1 MRAPILPLLVACL
14 AIAAAASA
22 SDGVLEINQTCA
34 TTTGCFPGDTPGF
47 PVAITKRGSYRL
59 TSNLDVSTTT
69 AAILFEPVDPNVD
82 PGATLDLGGFTVR
95 GPVTCTGQGSGVTCS
110 ATSGAIGILA
120 TIGGLD
126 LRNGRVTGFGSYGI
140 YTGSRSRV
148 ADVSSEGNADWG
160 FFAFP
165 GTVIRNST
173 ASRNGGFGFVL
184 DGASAE
190 GCSATGNLQVGISV
204 SGGTVTRGI
213 VRGNGGGG
221 ISGFNGAV
229 IRENSVSSNTGDG
242 ILARS
247 GTVVSDNA
255 VVGNTQAGISALS
268 ASLVQRNIVRQ
279 NGVYGLYLVPEDGG
293 TAATYSDN
301 TIAANGVVSVTGG
314 INMGGNSCN
323 GTTTCP

>member
-1 MRAPILPLLVACL
+1 MRTPIFPLVVACL
-14 AIAAAASA
+14 SIAAAASA
-22 SDGVLEINQTCA
+22 SDGIVEINQTCA
-34 TTTGCFPGDTPGF
+34 TTAGCFPGDTPGF
-47 PVAITKRGSYRL
+47 PVTITKRGSYRL
-59 TSNLDVSTTT
+59 TSNLDVSTTVSG
-69 AAILFEPVDPNVD
+69 IVFDPLDPNVD

-95 GPVTCTGQGSGVTCS
+95 GPVTCTGEGSGLTCS
-110 ATSGAIGILA
+110 ASSGSIGVFA
-120 TIGGLD
+120 VYGGLD
-126 LRNGRVTGFGSYGI
+126 LRNGRVMGFGSYGI

-148 ADVSSEGNADWG
+148 SDVSSEGNAEWG
-160 FFAFP
+160 VFAFS

-173 ASRNGGFGFVL
+173 ASRNGGLGFVL

-190 GCSATGNLQVGISV
+190 GCSATGNREWGISV
-204 SGGTVTRGI
+204 SGGTVTRTI
-213 VRGNGGGG
+213 VRGNAGGG
-221 ISGFNGAV
+221 ISGLSGAV
-229 IRENSVSSNTGDG
+229 LRENSVSFNTGDG

-255 VVGNTQAGISALS
+255 VVNNTQAGISALS
-268 ASLVQRNIVRQ
+268 ASIVQRNIIRQ